1 MSDIKEISPNKLMLF
16 GIIGGL
22 LGIYLVFV
30 LSFAG
35 DLLGERAGTIEGMVA
50 TIEGGIGTVLKTI
63 APVAGALGAICA
75 VIWGAEAV
83 RRVAKYGLG
92 TGVPSIG
99 QIAMGM
105 GIIAAMFG
113 LAIVKPLTSVV
124 AESSPAIIKLVSISG
139 PIIALITASI
149 IGLII
154 GLFAQYVIKMKIP
167 VMIRCMTEI
176 AAAGA
181 LIIIGFSAAVAGTF
195 EFGSIVK
202 LVFDNGVMLAV
213 FWVGAMAMLHPFN
226 ACLGPDEKQKRLLYL
241 AGSTGSIT
249 MAIMGIAA
257 IMTIGTS
264 GAVTLLLGVVLWF
277 IFYKKFWDEVYHDAA
292 AVVGT
297 GLIPKTEA

>member
-1 MSDIKEISPNKLMLF
+1 MSDIKEISPNTLGAF

-22 LGIYLVFV
+22 LGIYLTYI
-30 LSFAG
+30 LPAIGKMAG
-35 DLLGERAGTIEGMVA
+35 GSVEMILTIISP
-50 TIEGGIGTVLKTI
+50 T
-63 APVAGALGAICA
+63 AGALGGICA
-75 VIWGAEAV
+75 VVWGAEAV

-113 LAIVKPLTSVV
+113 LAIVKSVSQNPLAVL
-124 AESSPAIIKLVSISG
+124 AG
-139 PIIALITASI
+139 PIVAIITASVIGFI
-149 IGLII
+149 IGW
-154 GLFAQYVIKMKIP
+154 FAQNVIKMKIP

-176 AAAGA
+176 AAAGS
-181 LIIIGFSAAVAGTF
+181 LVIIGFSAAVAGNF
-195 EFGSIVK
+195 DFMGSIVPK
-202 LVFDNGVMLAV
+202 VFDNGVMLAV
-213 FWVGAMAMLHPFN
+213 FWVGAVAMLHPFN

-241 AGSTGSIT
+241 AVSTGAIT
-249 MAIMGIAA
+249 MAIIGIAA
-257 IMTIGTS
+257 MLPLKTS
-264 GAVTLLLGVVLWF
+264 TDVQISGVFTLLIGVCIWL

>member
-1 MSDIKEISPNKLMLF
+1 MSEIKDRSPNQLMAF

-22 LGIYLVFV
+22 IGIYLTY
-30 LSFAG
+30 LLP
-35 DLLGERAGTIEGMVA
+35 LLGEKIGGTIADIIV
-50 TIEGGIGTVLKTI
+50 II
-63 APVAGALGAICA
+63 APAAGALGAMCS
-75 VIWGAEAV
+75 VIWGADAV

-113 LAIVKPLTSVV
+113 LAIVKT
-124 AESSPAIIKLVSISG
+124 ATIAG
-139 PIIALITASI
+139 PIVALVTASVIGFI
-149 IGLII
+149 IGW
-154 GLFAQYVIKMKIP
+154 FAQNVIKMKIP

-176 AAAGA
+176 AASGA
-181 LIIIGFSAAVAGTF
+181 LIIIGFSAAVAGNF
-195 EFGSIVK
+195 EFNNIIT

-226 ACLGPDEKQKRLLYL
+226 ACLGPDERQKRLLYL
-241 AGSTGSIT
+241 AGSTGAIT
-249 MAIMGIAA
+249 MAVIGIAA
-257 IMTIGTS
+257 IMTLGTS
-264 GAVTLLLGVVLWF
+264 GIFTFLLGVVLWF
-277 IFYKKFWDEVYHDAA
+277 IFYKKFWDEVYNDAA

>member
-1 MSDIKEISPNKLMLF
+1 MSDIKEITPNQLMLF

-22 LGIYLVFV
+22 VGIYVSPYFP
-30 LSFAG
+30 
-35 DLLGERAGTIEGMVA
+35 T
-50 TIEGGIGTVLKTI
+50 
-63 APVAGALGAICA
+63 AGALGAMCA

-113 LAIVKPLTSVV
+113 LAMVKSMPF
-124 AESSPAIIKLVSISG
+124 AG
-139 PIIALITASI
+139 PILALVTASVIGFI
-149 IGLII
+149 IGW
-154 GLFAQYVIKMKIP
+154 FAQHVIKMKIP

-181 LIIIGFSAAVAGTF
+181 LIIIGYSAAVAGNYDF
-195 EFGSIVK
+195 VK
-202 LVFDNGVMLAV
+202 SLIPKVFDNGVILAV
-213 FWVGAMAMLHPFN
+213 FWVGAVAILHPFN
-226 ACLGPDEKQKRLLYL
+226 ACLGPDERQKRLLYL
-241 AGSTGSIT
+241 AGSTGAIT
-249 MAIMGIAA
+249 MAIIGIAA
-257 IMTIGTS
+257 IMTLGAS
-264 GAVTLLLGVVLWF
+264 GIVTLLLGIIIWL
-277 IFYKKFWDEVYHDAA
+277 IFYKKFWDEVYNDAA

>member
-35 DLLGERAGTIEGMVA
+35 DLVAERAQTIEGTVA
-50 TIEGGIGTVLKTI
+50 TIEGWIGTILKTI
-63 APVAGALGAICA
+63 APVAGALGAICS

-99 QIAMGM
+99 QIALGM

-113 LAIVKPLTSVV
+113 LAIVKAIPIESPVIPL
-124 AESSPAIIKLVSISG
+124 IG

-149 IGLII
+149 IGLVI
-154 GLFAQYVIKMKIP
+154 GIFAQYVIKMKIP

-176 AAAGA
+176 AASGA
-181 LIIIGFSAAVAGTF
+181 LIIIGFSAAVAGNF
-195 EFGSIVK
+195 EFINIVK
-202 LVFDNGVMLAV
+202 LVFDNGVILAV
-213 FWVGAMAMLHPFN
+213 FWVGAVAMLHPFN

-241 AGSTGSIT
+241 AGSTGAIT

-257 IMTIGTS
+257 TMTLGAS
-264 GAVTLLLGVVLWF
+264 GAVTLLLGVVLWL

>member
-1 MSDIKEISPNKLMLF
+1 MSEIKEIPANTLMAF
-16 GIIGGL
+16 GIVGGL
-22 LGIYLVFV
+22 LGIYLTYILPV
-30 LSFAG
+30 AG
-35 DLLGERAGTIEGMVA
+35 NAAGGPVKEFLT
-50 TIEGGIGTVLKTI
+50 TI
-63 APVAGALGAICA
+63 APAAGALGGMCA
-75 VIWGAEAV
+75 VVWGAEAV

-113 LAIVKPLTSVV
+113 LAIVKELTL
-124 AESSPAIIKLVSISG
+124 AG
-139 PIIALITASI
+139 PIVALVTASV

-154 GLFAQYVIKMKIP
+154 GWFAQNVIKMKIP

-176 AAAGA
+176 AAAGS
-181 LIIIGFSAAVAGTF
+181 LIIIGFSTAITGNF
-195 EFGSIVK
+195 EFSNLISM
-202 LVFDNGVMLAV
+202 VFDDGFMLAV

-241 AGSTGSIT
+241 AASTGAIT
-249 MAIMGIAA
+249 MAVIGIAG
-257 IMTIGTS
+257 IMTLGNAGIF
-264 GAVTLLLGVVLWF
+264 TLLLGIILWL
-277 IFYKKFWDEVYHDAA
+277 IFYKLFWDEVYKDAA

>member
-1 MSDIKEISPNKLMLF
+1 MSEIKEIPPNTLVMF

-22 LGIYLVFV
+22 IGIYISPYFP
-30 LSFAG
+30 
-35 DLLGERAGTIEGMVA
+35 T
-50 TIEGGIGTVLKTI
+50 
-63 APVAGALGAICA
+63 AGALGAICA
-75 VIWGAEAV
+75 IIWGAEAV

-113 LAIVKPLTSVV
+113 LATTKSMPI
-124 AESSPAIIKLVSISG
+124 AG
-139 PIIALITASI
+139 PIVAVITASI
-149 IGLII
+149 IGFVI
-154 GLFAQYVIKMKIP
+154 GWFAQNVIKMKIP

-181 LIIIGFSAAVAGTF
+181 LVIIGYSASVAGNF
-195 EFGSIVK
+195 DFMGSIVPK
-202 LVFDNGVMLAV
+202 VFDNGVMLAV

-241 AGSTGSIT
+241 AGSTGAIT
-249 MAIMGIAA
+249 MAIIGIAA
-257 IMTIGTS
+257 IMTLGAS
-264 GAVTLLLGVVLWF
+264 GVVTLLLGIILWL
-277 IFYKKFWDEVYHDAA
+277 IFYKKFWDEVYKDAA

-297 GLIPKTEA
+297 GLIPRTEA

>member
-1 MSDIKEISPNKLMLF
+1 MSDIKERSPNQLMLF

-22 LGIYLVFV
+22 LGIYLTYLLPLAGEITGGKIEEV
-30 LSFAG
+30 LN
-35 DLLGERAGTIEGMVA
+35 
-50 TIEGGIGTVLKTI
+50 TI

-75 VIWGAEAV
+75 VMWGADAV

-113 LAIVKPLTSVV
+113 LAIVQTNIL
-124 AESSPAIIKLVSISG
+124 AG
-139 PIIALITASI
+139 PIVALVTASI
-149 IGLII
+149 IGFII
-154 GLFAQYVIKMKIP
+154 GWFAQNVIKMKIP

-176 AAAGA
+176 AASGT
-181 LIIIGFSAAVAGTF
+181 LIIIGFSAAVAGNF
-195 EFGSIVK
+195 EFANIVK

-213 FWVGAMAMLHPFN
+213 FWVGAVAMLHPFN

-241 AGSTGSIT
+241 AGSTGAIT
-249 MAIMGIAA
+249 MAVIGMAA
-257 IMTIGTS
+257 IMTLGAS
-264 GAVTLLLGVVLWF
+264 GVLTLILGIVLWL
-277 IFYKKFWDEVYHDAA
+277 IFYKKFWDEVYNDASS
-292 AVVGT
+292 VVGT

>member
-1 MSDIKEISPNKLMLF
+1 MSDIKERSPNQLMAF

-22 LGIYLVFV
+22 IGIYLT
-30 LSFAG
+30 
-35 DLLGERAGTIEGMVA
+35 LLLPLIGEKIG
-50 TIEGGIGTVLKTI
+50 GTVAEIIAII

-75 VIWGAEAV
+75 VMWGADAV

-113 LAIVKPLTSVV
+113 LAIVKT
-124 AESSPAIIKLVSISG
+124 ATIAG
-139 PIIALITASI
+139 PIVALITASVIGFI
-149 IGLII
+149 IGW
-154 GLFAQYVIKMKIP
+154 FAQNVIKMKIP

-181 LIIIGFSAAVAGTF
+181 IIIIGFSVAVAGNF
-195 EFGSIVK
+195 EFNNIIT

-226 ACLGPDEKQKRLLYL
+226 ACLGPDERQKRLLYL
-241 AGSTGSIT
+241 AGSTGAIT
-249 MAIMGIAA
+249 MAVIGIAA
-257 IMTIGTS
+257 IMTLGTS
-264 GAVTLLLGVVLWF
+264 GIITFLLGVVLWF
-277 IFYKKFWDEVYHDAA
+277 IFYKKFWDEVYNDASS
-292 AVVGT
+292 VVGT

>member
-1 MSDIKEISPNKLMLF
+1 MSDVKEIPSNKLMSL

-22 LGIYLVFV
+22 AGIYISPYFP
-30 LSFAG
+30 
-35 DLLGERAGTIEGMVA
+35 T
-50 TIEGGIGTVLKTI
+50 
-63 APVAGALGAICA
+63 AGALGAMCA

-99 QIAMGM
+99 QIALGM

-113 LAIVKPLTSVV
+113 LAIVKAMPL
-124 AESSPAIIKLVSISG
+124 AG
-139 PIIALITASI
+139 PIVALITASI
-149 IGLII
+149 IGFII
-154 GLFAQYVIKMKIP
+154 GWFAQNVIKMKIP

-176 AAAGA
+176 AAAGS
-181 LIIIGFSAAVAGTF
+181 LIIIGYSASVAGDF
-195 EFGSIVK
+195 DFLGSIIPR
-202 LVFDNGVMLAV
+202 VFDNGVMLAV
-213 FWVGAMAMLHPFN
+213 FWVGAVAILHPFN

-241 AGSTGSIT
+241 GGSTGAIT

-257 IMTIGTS
+257 TMTLGTS
-264 GAVTLLLGVVLWF
+264 GAITLLLGIILWL